1 MAPIASAY
9 ARATRSAKA
18 PRTERRALPGERNV
32 AAEWKGEEVDL
43 EAALA
48 QRTDHVSKGDRGAP
62 ILVEWLRCDD
72 ENPLPG
78 IASGYTYP
86 GTMHNPGMITRKRIG
101 FVLALVISASLVMLL
116 LRRAPLDAILAVL
129 SRAQRSLVAAGIVT
143 LLVTPLLSA
152 ARTACVVRALDLPIR
167 YAQVLQILLGTNF
180 YSLFL
185 PGTQLSG
192 SLITLYRYRTLGAQV
207 PRAALALGVSRLAEA
222 TAFVA
227 IAGGILLSRIVPT
240 WSAIAAG
247 AAVAVA
253 VVAFARSRAAA
264 RMRAP
269 VALLVLGLA
278 AVQVCVVALASRFLV
293 RSLGGELSYA
303 NTLWIT
309 AGAYLVALLPISVA
323 GLGVREGTLV
333 ALAGRYGVSAEQ
345 AVAWGLLLLAGRVAI
360 ASVGGLLELARV
372 VAPPAI
378 EREGADR
385 RDAT

>member
-1 MAPIASAY
+1 
-9 ARATRSAKA
+9 
-18 PRTERRALPGERNV
+18 
-32 AAEWKGEEVDL
+32 
-43 EAALA
+43 
-48 QRTDHVSKGDRGAP
+48 
-62 ILVEWLRCDD
+62 
-72 ENPLPG
+72 
-78 IASGYTYP
+78 
-86 GTMHNPGMITRKRIG
+86 
-101 FVLALVISASLVMLL
+101 
-116 LRRAPLDAILAVL
+116 
-129 SRAQRSLVAAGIVT
+129 
-143 LLVTPLLSA
+143 
-152 ARTACVVRALDLPIR
+152 
-167 YAQVLQILLGTNF
+167 
-180 YSLFL
+180 
-185 PGTQLSG
+185 
-192 SLITLYRYRTLGAQV
+192 
-207 PRAALALGVSRLAEA
+207 
-222 TAFVA
+222 
-227 IAGGILLSRIVPT
+227 
-240 WSAIAAG
+240 
-247 AAVAVA
+247 
-253 VVAFARSRAAA
+253 
-264 RMRAP
+264 MRAP